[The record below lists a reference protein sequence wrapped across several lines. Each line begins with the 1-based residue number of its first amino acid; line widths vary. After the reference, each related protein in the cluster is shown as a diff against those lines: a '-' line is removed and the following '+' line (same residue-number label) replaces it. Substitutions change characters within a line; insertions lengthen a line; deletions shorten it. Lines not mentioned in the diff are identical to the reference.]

1 VDAFKSFVSDFHAY
15 LTRDPNAC
23 VFKGIDARLEQ
34 LPDPGASNIAA
45 RVAEG
50 EGLLAR
56 AQALDSSAW
65 DFDDAL
71 DLDLARLTLRA
82 SILEDTWTFN
92 GRTRAQQKPT
102 AGDDI
107 GDGVFLMFVNDPRPA
122 TERLESILAR
132 IQKIPIYLNRLLGRL
147 DTPVKRWLEIDL
159 EKVGELPG
167 LLNTITAW
175 AEGEGWERLVELRAA
190 CGTAEEAMSDY
201 CGALEALPT
210 TEHFH
215 LGRETAEALV
225 ASRGIELGLD
235 DIHALATGFLAS
247 NRDRVETLR
256 QVLVKKHDLAADA
269 SVVDTQQW
277 LKKHF
282 AVQVDAGQLE
292 QVLDRYEAERER
304 ILDWIRE
311 RNLFPVLDDQ
321 DMKIMRTP
329 AFMAPSIPAGA
340 MMPPPAFREGTRTS
354 LVYLTLSEELLDEH
368 TEIEIPVM
376 MIHEGIPGHHLQLA
390 TASTHPSTIRRHFD
404 ALEHAEGWTTMLED
418 YMLDQG
424 YMGELTDEA
433 RFCGALDIARIG
445 ARVAIDLF
453 FLTGDKAFLDVGI
466 DCDLSS
472 SDPFVAAG
480 NLLQAVTGF
489 TPGRVQA
496 ELNWYSQERGY
507 PMCYLIGNH
516 LVWGLKR
523 DAERAN
529 RERRSTAE
537 LDQEFH
543 RVYLQS
549 GNMPVSFLRR
559 VMSHEGLI

>member
-1 VDAFKSFVSDFHAY
+1 VDAFVADFHAY

-23 VFKGIDARLEQ
+23 VFKGIDARLDQ
-34 LPDPGASNIAA
+34 LPDPGAANIDA
-45 RVAEG
+45 RVDEG
-50 EGLLAR
+50 RALLAR
-56 AQALDSSAW
+56 ADAMDSKGW
-65 DFDDAL
+65 DFDQAL

-82 SILEDTWTFN
+82 SILEDTWSFN

-107 GDGVFLMFVNDPRPA
+107 GDGLFLMFVNDPRPA
-122 TERLESILAR
+122 AARLDNILAR
-132 IQKIPIYLNRLLGRL
+132 IQKVPIYLNRLLERL
-147 DTPVKRWLEIDL
+147 DTPVKRWLQIDL
-159 EKVGELPG
+159 EKVRELPG
-167 LLNTITAW
+167 LLGTLVSW
-175 AEGEGWERLVELRAA
+175 AETEDWERLVELRVA
-190 CGTAEEAMSDY
+190 CDTAEQALADY
-201 CGALEALPT
+201 CTALEAMPT

-225 ASRGIELGLD
+225 ASRGIELSLDEIHGL
-235 DIHALATGFLAS
+235 AKRFLAS

-256 QVLVKKHDLAADA
+256 QALVQRYELDADL
-269 SVVDTQQW
+269 SVADTQAW
-277 LKKHF
+277 LKKHY
-282 AVQVDAGQLE
+282 AVKVDPGQLE
-292 QVLDRYEAERER
+292 QVLDRYQAERER
-304 ILDWIRE
+304 ILGWIRE
-311 RNLFPVLDDQ
+311 RDLFPVLDDQ

-368 TEIEIPVM
+368 TEVEIPVM

-390 TASTHPSTIRRHFD
+390 TASVHPSTVRRHFD

-433 RFCGALDIARIG
+433 RYCGALDIARIG

-453 FLTGDKAFLDVGI
+453 FLTGDRAFLDVGI

-472 SDPFVAAG
+472 DDPFEAAG
-480 NLLQAVTGF
+480 SLLQAVTGF

-516 LVWGLKR
+516 LVWSLKQ
-523 DAERAN
+523 DAQRAN
-529 RERRSTAE
+529 GDRRSAAQ
-537 LDQEFH
+537 LDREFH

-559 VMSHEGLI
+559 VMAHEGLI